1 MTNQRAKTALQ
12 AACVAAF
19 TMLGAQV
26 ADAQDTEIRIL
37 CSNGFRAAMEKLVP
51 QAEHAAGRPVKVEFG
66 ASANFKRSIESGE
79 SFDLAIVTPQI
90 VEDLIKAG
98 KIVAGTKV
106 DLASTGIGIAVRAGH
121 PKPDVSS
128 AEAVK
133 QVLLGAKSIGYVKV
147 GAGTPAIVDMLNRL
161 GVAAAVQGKT
171 IFQSGAEES
180 MANVAGGKVDVAF
193 ALISEILPVPGVQ
206 LAGPVPSEFQKQIT
220 MSAGIA
226 ASTKNRKALDE
237 IVKSLTSA
245 AAATSIKAAGLDPI
259 AKQ

>member
-1 MTNQRAKTALQ
+1 MTNQHVKTALL
-12 AACVAAF
+12 AVF
-19 TMLGAQV
+19 TLHAAQV
-26 ADAQDTEIRIL
+26 ADAQDTAIHIL
-37 CSNGFRAAMEKLVP
+37 CSNGFRAAMEKLLP
-51 QAEHAAGRPVKVEFG
+51 QAEHAAGRPVKLEFG
-66 ASANFKRSIESGE
+66 ASANFKRSIEGGGQ
-79 SFDLAIVTPQI
+79 FDLAIVTPQI
-90 VEDLIKAG
+90 VEDLTIEG
-98 KIVAGTKV
+98 KIAAGTKV

-128 AEAVK
+128 AQAVK
-133 QVLLGAKSIGYVKV
+133 RMLLGAKSIGYVKV

-161 GVAAAVQGKT
+161 GVAAEVQSKT

-180 MANVAGGKVDVAF
+180 MANVAGGKVEVAF
-193 ALISEILPVPGVQ
+193 ALVSEILPVPGVQ
-206 LAGPVPSEFQKQIT
+206 LAGPVPPEFQKQIT

-237 IVKSLTSA
+237 IIKSMTGT